1 MSRVNQL
8 TGRKQH
14 KQINISIH
22 SVEMRLNLHAIAS
35 KWLMKSLHIS
45 TNNVPDAFS
54 AGYLGGIIPSLW
66 HHFLS
71 FFPFSIFFTF
81 LKIFS
86 IFSFFFSGTFLDF
99 SFFFSFPH
107 YANTRTCAETEPDA
121 KTLIEKLDDSR
132 LTCDHCHCSINTKKE
147 I

>member
-54 AGYLGGIIPSLW
+54 AGYLGGIIPSL
-66 HHFLS
+66 
-71 FFPFSIFFTF
+71 
-81 LKIFS
+81 
-86 IFSFFFSGTFLDF
+86 
-99 SFFFSFPH
+99 
-107 YANTRTCAETEPDA
+107 
-121 KTLIEKLDDSR
+121 
-132 LTCDHCHCSINTKKE
+132 
-147 I
+147 